1 MSGESDLNSS
11 LLQSAVRKRE
21 YKHLLE
27 LGGQAAENVDNKSV
41 ADNLT
46 TLKDLLTRSNELAGQ
61 GSLSDRIGQSAEVVL
76 DAQVCK
82 LASDLMGTTVQKIEN
97 DEFSD
102 DNFAAALI
110 ESVLDEHNICDWSK
124 LDGITAGFAKSFAAT
139 SSTFGI
145 FDFDDVAGASQA
157 AQKERRVRRKAANPT
172 AEKRPTTVTEAGVNT
187 ETGSSK
193 VEIVFNTIKEIYR
206 KNGSKPIPYF
216 QLVID
221 PTNMM
226 YTFDNTFQV
235 SFLFRDGCI
244 AFVKDH
250 EGGPAIKP
258 LEDTSKPPK
267 PSEMTSFT
275 STLSLGLI
283 QKYIKKYNIREAM
296 LKINRD

>member
-1 MSGESDLNSS
+1 MSGENDLNSS

-27 LGGQAAENVDNKSV
+27 LGGQAAENLDNKSI

-76 DAQVCK
+76 DAQ
-82 LASDLMGTTVQKIEN
+82 
-97 DEFSD
+97 
-102 DNFAAALI
+102 I

-124 LDGITAGFAKSFAAT
+124 LDGITAGFAKSFSAT

-157 AQKERRVRRKAANPT
+157 AQKERFVRRKAANPT

-258 LEDTSKPPK
+258 LEDTLKPPK